1 MPAKDT
7 VRQKRVIVFTTP
19 TCTYCTAAKR
29 YLRQHHIKFREVD
42 ISQDPAAARDVMRRT
57 GSMGVPVLDI
67 GGKIV
72 RGFDRPKI
80 NELLAIKSHDGPAD

>member
-7 VRQKRVIVFTTP
+7 TKQKKVIIFTTP
-19 TCTYCTAAKR
+19 TCTYCNAAKR
-29 YLRQHHIKFREVD
+29 YLRQHRIKFREVD
-42 ISQDPAAARDVMRRT
+42 ISRDPAAARDVMRRT

-72 RGFDRPKI
+72 RGFDKPRI
-80 NELLAIKSHDGPAD
+80 NELLDIKSYE

>member
-1 MPAKDT
+1 MAREIEPKK
-7 VRQKRVIVFTTP
+7 QPRVIIFTTP
-19 TCTYCTAAKR
+19 TCTFCNAAKH

-42 ISQDPAAARDVMRRT
+42 VSRDAAAARDIMRRT

-72 RGFDRPKI
+72 RGFDKPRI
-80 NELLAIKSHDGPAD
+80 NALLGLKGDGA

>member
-1 MPAKDT
+1 MARETEPKK
-7 VRQKRVIVFTTP
+7 QPRVIIFTTP
-19 TCTYCTAAKR
+19 TCTFCNAAKH

-42 ISQDPAAARDVMRRT
+42 VSRDAAAARDIMRCT

-72 RGFDRPKI
+72 RGFDKSKI
-80 NELLAIKSHDGPAD
+80 NALLGLKGDGA